1 MQLLSRITLLILIF
15 TALFSPAMSQGVAQG
30 NNVPDLSFNQTGV
43 VISRI
48 QERSEFREVVVTP
61 AGKILVAGNSR
72 DDFDDNQTFVQFN
85 QDGSLDSTFGVNG
98 IVIDSIGPFPITL
111 RCKSMTL
118 DAAGNIIT
126 ANELGVAE
134 EFVTMRYFPDGRRD
148 STFGIDGIV
157 ETDFISTTYDEATDV
172 VVQSDGKIITAGF
185 LGNLWTN
192 WAGLV
197 RLHPD
202 GTVDSTYGHLG
213 LVDTYLD
220 MSYQHVEIVLQA
232 DGKLILGITSYDSD
246 TDLLVARFHTDGS
259 IDFTFGGTGSL
270 LIDTG
275 TADEFSGL
283 DIDGQGNIWV
293 SGITTGQFYERFTV
307 AKVTPSGVLDTSF
320 NNTGILSTEVG
331 TLNSRVH
338 DVKALNNGTVLL
350 AGQTNIGGSPQF
362 VIYAIDAQTGAGD
375 MNFGTHGEMT
385 AYWGM
390 IEDEC
395 FAVEVQPSGEVL
407 AVGRSWY
414 DPIYWE
420 AVVARFLAAPIVGL
434 EDVHSSEMRLSL
446 FPNPAREETSLSYQL
461 EKTGRVSLFV
471 TDLMGRKIKT
481 FLANEHRVLGDHR
494 EILNLSGLP
503 SGNYVVVLEYA
514 GKHSHSRLFIP

>member
-1 MQLLSRITLLILIF
+1 
-15 TALFSPAMSQGVAQG
+15 MSQVAQG
-30 NNVPDLSFNQTGV
+30 SNVPDLSFNQTGV

-48 QERSEFREVVVTP
+48 QERSEFREVVVTL

-111 RCKSMTL
+111 RCKAMTL
-118 DAAGNIIT
+118 DGNGNIIT

-157 ETDFISTTYDEATDV
+157 ETDFISTTYEEATDV

-202 GTVDSTYGHLG
+202 GTVDSTYGHQG

-220 MSYQHVEIVLQA
+220 MSLYHVEIALQA
-232 DGKLILGITSYDSD
+232 DGKLILGITSYSST

-259 IDFTFGGTGSL
+259 IDSTFGGTGSL

-275 TADEFSGL
+275 TTDEFTGL
-283 DIDGQGNIWV
+283 DIDAQGTIWV
-293 SGITTGQFYERFTV
+293 AGITTGQFYERFTV
-307 AKVTPSGVLDTSF
+307 AKVLPNGTLDTTF
-320 NNTGILSTEVG
+320 NSTGFISTAVG
-331 TLNSRVH
+331 AQNSRVR
-338 DVKALNNGTVLL
+338 DIKALNNGTVIL
-350 AGQTNIGGSPQF
+350 AGETNIPTAPQF
-362 VIYAIDAQTGAGD
+362 VIYVIDAQTGTGD
-375 MNFGTHGEMT
+375 LNFGTNGEMT
-385 AYWGM
+385 AYWGTTQ
-390 IEDEC
+390 DEC
-395 FAVEVQPSGEVL
+395 LGVEVQPSGEVL

-420 AVVARFLAAPIVGL
+420 SVVARFLAAPIVGV
-434 EDVHSSEMRLSL
+434 EEWQGSEMALTL
-446 FPNPAREETSLSYQL
+446 FPNPTSGAASLSYQL
-461 EKTGRVSLFV
+461 EKPGQVSLFV
-471 TDLMGRKIKT
+471 TDLMGRKLKT
-481 FLANEHRVLGDHR
+481 FLANEHRTKGVHR
-494 EILNLSGLP
+494 AELDLNGLP
-503 SGNYVVVLEYA
+503 SGNYFIVLEHA
-514 GKHSHSRLFIP
+514 GQQAYSRLVIP